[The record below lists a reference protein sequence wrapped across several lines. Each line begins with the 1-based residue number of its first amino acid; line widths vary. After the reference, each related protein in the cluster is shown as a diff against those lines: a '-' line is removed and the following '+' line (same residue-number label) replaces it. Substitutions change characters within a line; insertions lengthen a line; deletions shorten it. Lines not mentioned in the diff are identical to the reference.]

1 MPPAVHINHRP
12 VHRVPIPPESGTPL
26 QLDQSMPIDNQR
38 GQVHFRVDGQGVSAM
53 TKQPGTTYTG
63 QVGVVFDAGL

>member
-1 MPPAVHINHRP
+1 
-12 VHRVPIPPESGTPL
+12 
-26 QLDQSMPIDNQR
+26 
-38 GQVHFRVDGQGVSAM
+38 VHFRVDRQGVSAM